1 MTTNEPRRD
10 VGYRG
15 ALPTRQDRLARPWI
29 LAVIAIFVLVIVL
42 SILGVPSRF
51 VPDPTPIPLPSI
63 PAVSDTPS
71 PSPSP
76 TPSVSPSP
84 SGSAGASGSASA
96 SPSATPAP

>member
-15 ALPTRQDRLARPWI
+15 ALPIRDDRLARPWI

-51 VPDPTPIPLPSI
+51 VPEPTPIPLPSI
-63 PAVSDTPS
+63 PAASDTPS

-76 TPSVSPSP
+76 SASPPGSGAATASPSP
-84 SGSAGASGSASA
+84 S
-96 SPSATPAP
+96 P